1 MNNNNDT
8 KLPPGRVVAV
18 SIDEIVL
25 KVTGWSI
32 LLVVVPLV
40 LYGLVHGFGSIFAG
54 LNWLTVLGLI
64 IFFTLWHEGFHAIG
78 WKYWG
83 ELRWQDLKFGVMWY
97 ALTPYC
103 HAKAPMEASAY
114 RFGAILPGI
123 MTGLLPYLLAL
134 VVGNNT
140 MALVGAVMISGA
152 VGDLY
157 VLWLMRDIAPD
168 ARVLDHPSLAGCIVI
183 DEGTRL

>member
-1 MNNNNDT
+1 MNKDDT
-8 KLPPGRVVAV
+8 NLPPGRVVAV
-18 SIDEIVL
+18 SIEEIAL
-25 KVTGWSI
+25 KVTGWS
-32 LLVVVPLV
+32 LLLLAAPLV
-40 LYGLVHGFGSIFAG
+40 LYGLVHGFGGLFAG
-54 LNWLTVLGLI
+54 LDFFTVLLLI
-64 IFFTLWHEGFHAIG
+64 IFLTLWHEGFHAIG

-83 ELRWQDLKFGVMWY
+83 ELAWRDLKFGIAWY

-103 HAKAPMEASAY
+103 HAKAPMLASAY

-123 MTGLLPYLLAL
+123 MTGLIPYLVAL
-134 VVGNNT
+134 FVGNNT

-168 ARVLDHPSLAGCIVI
+168 ARVLDHPSMAGCIVL
-183 DEGTRL
+183 DEGTVP